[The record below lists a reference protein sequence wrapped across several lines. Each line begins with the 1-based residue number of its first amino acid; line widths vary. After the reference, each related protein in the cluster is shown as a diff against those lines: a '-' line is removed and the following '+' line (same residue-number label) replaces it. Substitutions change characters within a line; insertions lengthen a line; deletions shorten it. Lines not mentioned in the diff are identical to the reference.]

1 MKRAKVHHRQPTVTD
16 KRPRPP
22 GEKGATRT
30 VATVQEY
37 SAPISYLLTP
47 IQGRCHITLKF
58 TSAERTHTDTLKL
71 STLWIWKSDKQ
82 KGQDSVHTKA
92 AVLIHSVQ
100 KYTQT
105 QATSTNSTKPTEN
118 PIQGIEKLRRID
130 QAIEPFVHSPVNTL
144 ILLSVCSSGLELHH
158 IYTDKQTM

>member
-1 MKRAKVHHRQPTVTD
+1 M
-16 KRPRPP
+16 
-22 GEKGATRT
+22 
-30 VATVQEY
+30 ATVQEY

-58 TSAERTHTDTLKL
+58 TSAERTHTHTDTLKL

-82 KGQDSVHTKA
+82 KGQDLVHTKA

-118 PIQGIEKLRRID
+118 PIQGIEELRRID
-130 QAIEPFVHSPVNTL
+130 QCYRAIRAFTSEHVHFTQRLQQWLRVTSHMHGQADFVNT
-144 ILLSVCSSGLELHH
+144 SGLDDMTRKPNKKRNKIKSHKRDH
-158 IYTDKQTM
+158 